1 MAKKKGVQIAGNNS
15 TQINADVINIDY
27 KKNSPNT
34 SLMGEILD
42 PEESFFLVPD
52 KLLICSCC
60 SKHFYIHRFIIPPF
74 DKQYLVKCP
83 HCGFVDYILPYQLY

>member
-1 MAKKKGVQIAGNNS
+1 MANKKGVQIAGNNS
-15 TQINADVINIDY
+15 TQISADVINIDY
-27 KKNSPNT
+27 KNVSDT
-34 SLMGEILD
+34 SLMGEILN
-42 PEESFFLVPD
+42 PEESFFFVPD

-83 HCGFVDYILPYQLY
+83 HCGFMEYIKSYLLY